1 MPFANLSGT
10 MSELDQK
17 ADSEVS
23 SNLPRTLGLRDLI
36 LLTIGSVIG
45 SGIFLVPG
53 AVLRQ
58 VNGFIIPALLVWVI
72 GGVLSLLGALT
83 YGELA
88 ALKPAAGGLYVY
100 IRDCFGRFPAF
111 LFGWTLFFVISS
123 GAVATL
129 AVAFSAYL
137 GEIVPLTPLLAKCIA
152 VLMITV
158 VTVVNVLG
166 TRKSSDLQNWTTAA
180 KVIAILLMSIVLL
193 WLGRGFRGASPI
205 LWPTYFNTSLVSGFG
220 VAMISVLWAYEG
232 WQFVTYN
239 AGEVINA
246 KRNFPLG
253 LLIGTAALVAIYLIS
268 NLGYLAALGGFG
280 VANSDRL
287 AATAVAT
294 VIAPAAVK
302 LITIMI
308 LISIF
313 SATNGTMLSS
323 PRVYYAMARDG
334 LFFHRLAEVHPRFR
348 TPAFAVIAGAI
359 WSAILAITGT
369 FEQLLTYVIFI
380 GWIFY
385 ALAGAA
391 IFVYRRRMPNAV
403 RTFRVP
409 GYPITP
415 LLFVIAAAALALN
428 TIVTQPTRAGTG
440 IVIVLL
446 GAPAYLIWRKKTDRK
461 HSRRGKIAPSA
472 FTR

>member
-1 MPFANLSGT
+1 
-10 MSELDQK
+10 MST
-17 ADSEVS
+17 
-23 SNLPRTLGLRDLI
+23 NLPRTLGLRDLI

-58 VNGFIIPALLVWVI
+58 VNGFIIPALLVWMV

-88 ALKPAAGGLYVY
+88 ALKPEAGGLYVY

-137 GEIVPLTPLLAKCIA
+137 GEIVPLTPLLAKSIA
-152 VLMITV
+152 VLMIAV
-158 VTVVNVLG
+158 VTMVNVLG

-180 KVIAILLMSIVLL
+180 KVIAILVMSFVLL
-193 WLGRGFRGASPI
+193 WLGRGFQGSGPI
-205 LWPTYFNTSLVSGFG
+205 LWPSYVNTSLVSGFG
-220 VAMISVLWAYEG
+220 LAMISVLWAYEG

-253 LLIGTAALVAIYLIS
+253 LLIGTSALVGIYLLA
-268 NLGYLAALGGFG
+268 NLGYLAALGGIG
-280 VANSDRL
+280 VAGSDRL
-287 AATAVAT
+287 AATAVST
-294 VIAPAAVK
+294 VIAPTAVK

-334 LFFHRLAEVHPRFR
+334 LFFHKLAEVHPSFQ
-348 TPAFAVIAGAI
+348 TPAFAVIAGAV

-385 ALAGAA
+385 ALAGAS
-391 IFVYRRRMPNAV
+391 IFMYRRRMPDAV
-403 RTFRVP
+403 RSFRVP
-409 GYPITP
+409 GYPLTP

-446 GAPAYLIWRKKTDRK
+446 GAPAYLIWRKKTDRI
-461 HSRRGKIAPSA
+461 HSRRGKIAPNA